1 MAQSRRRPT
10 TREERAARSRFAKV
24 RRAEAEYARNLR
36 RIARHVGDIVRGFVP
51 GLAQEQQPP
60 GLLRQL
66 QDALRGYARLIT
78 PWAQTAAERMLAE
91 VARRDRIA
99 WEEHGKLIGRLLR
112 REIEQAPTGPAM
124 RGLLEGQVELIAS
137 LPLEAAQ
144 RVQDLAV
151 EGLSSGARWT
161 EIAKEIMAT
170 GEVTRSRANM
180 IARTETGR
188 AATTLTRVRAEYVGS
203 PGYVW
208 RAVMDADTRPRHRE
222 LDGQFILW
230 NDPPVVTEPG
240 QKEVRAHAG
249 AWVNCRCWP
258 QPVLEGEKP
267 QTGHLPRNPEYL
279 EALRQ
284 AGYATGAVFEE

>member
-1 MAQSRRRPT
+1 MAQSRRR
-10 TREERAARSRFAKV
+10 TREERAARSRFARV

-36 RIARHVGDIVRGFVP
+36 RIAHHVGDIVRGFIP

-91 VARRDRIA
+91 IARRDRIA

-112 REIEQAPTGPAM
+112 REIEQAPTGTAM
-124 RGLLEGQVELIAS
+124 RGLLEGQVELITS

-170 GEVTRSRANM
+170 GDVTRSRANT
-180 IARTETGR
+180 IARTEVGR
-188 AATTLTRVRAEYVGS
+188 AATTLTQARATYIGS

-208 RAVMDADTRPRHRE
+208 RAVMDADSRPRHRE

-230 NDPPVVTEPG
+230 NDPPIASEPG
-240 QKEVRAHAG
+240 QKIMKYHAG
-249 AWVNCRCWP
+249 AGPNCRCWP
-258 QPVLEGEKP
+258 SPVLAGEKP
-267 QTGHLPRNPEYL
+267 PTGHLPRNPEYL
-279 EALRQ
+279 ESLRR
-284 AGYATGAVFEE
+284 AGYTTGAVFEE